1 MCWKSWKEGTVDVL
15 DLARLQFAVTTN
27 LHFLF
32 VALTLGLVPL
42 VALAQTWFVVTGR
55 ERFELMTRFW
65 GQVYLVNYALGIMT
79 GLVLE
84 FQFGMNWSG
93 LSHFAGDVFGAP
105 LAIETMAAFFL
116 ESTFLGLWIFG
127 WRLLPRGVH
136 LALIWLVV
144 LTAYTSAFWILVAN
158 SYLQNP
164 VGSRVEAG
172 RLVLADFG
180 ALVANPHLVTALPHV
195 VGAALLSAAWVVIGV
210 SAHHLRRGSARGFF
224 TLNLRW
230 GVVVAAAAS
239 VLVFVSGHRSAGP
252 VEATQP
258 GKFDGALTPVF
269 DSMMLI
275 GDLLGLFTLL
285 VLVPLLWRDRLARAR
300 RLLGVLVVLVPLP
313 FVASVLGWVV
323 REVGR
328 QPWLVHGHLTVAE
341 GISPGV
347 SAGAVLVSLVLF
359 SVVLGVLAATNV
371 VLIYRVAARGPER
384 VLLGAPPVDVEEP
397 EAPSVAGES
406 VGGGA

>member
-1 MCWKSWKEGTVDVL
+1 MDVL

-42 VALAQTWFVVTGR
+42 VALAQTWFVITGR

-65 GQVYLVNYALGIMT
+65 GQVYLINYALGIMT

-105 LAIETMAAFFL
+105 LAMETMTAFFL

-127 WRLLPRGVH
+127 WRLLPRLVH

-164 VGSRVEAG
+164 VGSRVVAG
-172 RLVLADFG
+172 RLVLEDFG
-180 ALVANPHLVTALPHV
+180 VLVANPHLVTAFPHV

-210 SAHHLRRGSARGFF
+210 SAHHLRRGSAPEFF

-230 GVVVAAAAS
+230 GVWLAAGAS

-285 VLVPLLWRDRLARAR
+285 VLLPMLWRDRLAGAR
-300 RLLGVLVVLVPLP
+300 RFLGALVMLVPLP
-313 FVASVLGWVV
+313 FVASALGWVV

-341 GISPGV
+341 AISPGV

-359 SVVLGVLAATNV
+359 TVVLGALAATNV
-371 VLIYRVAARGPER
+371 VLICRAAARGPER
-384 VLLGAPPVDVEEP
+384 VVLGAPPVNVTEP
-397 EAPSVAGES
+397 AIPS
-406 VGGGA
+406 VGGGAA